1 MYQQARA
8 AALAGQRPG
17 LDCFLPAGRPD
28 TLNPD
33 CLNPNSPQLPGCLR
47 LSPSGMSYG
56 DGTITNADVI
66 RESGISDPSSLF
78 QHMPASSM
86 GKLVLS
92 PHVYPGTLTGKVLSV
107 PSRSSLLLEV

>member
-1 MYQQARA
+1 MVTNVPLRV
-8 AALAGQRPG
+8 
-17 LDCFLPAGRPD
+17 
-28 TLNPD
+28 
-33 CLNPNSPQLPGCLR
+33 CLLHA
-47 LSPSGMSYG
+47 GMSYG

-92 PHVYPGTLTGKVLSV
+92 PHVYPGTLTGNKVFVVCPSTADAV
-107 PSRSSLLLEV
+107 PL